1 MRKIVVILFSMCM
14 LMSFCP
20 KESQWDDVGIA
31 VVLHIS
37 GPIDETL
44 NGGMPHAPIKLPSVY
59 IDEHILSV
67 IGTHPDYL
75 VRIVDNNDVL
85 YETQMPSTV
94 NNIILPSTLS
104 GNFQV
109 QLICGNWMF
118 YGRITL

>member
-94 NNIILPSTLS
+94 NNIILPSALS
-104 GNFQV
+104 GDYQI
-109 QLICGNWMF
+109 QLIWDNWMF
-118 YGRITL
+118 YGWITL